1 MKVFL
6 IFLAILAVASA
17 KPYHLDIEVSSDSDF
32 VAFMKGFLE
41 GINEHGDINK
51 LMKCIRS
58 GEQIMNKIKT
68 ALEYIAKKDIGS
80 IITGVTML
88 IDAVR
93 QLLDVMTPCM
103 EGFNQLKRL
112 VNAISHADIKKIAMK
127 ILLHLTEFISEVV
140 SAIGCFQ
147 SGDFHCAGKNVGTIL
162 RKLFLDR
169 ALEQENP
176 AIDFIK
182 GFLIGI
188 HEKKSVDDL
197 LKCVKNMDEIFAKIR
212 TALEYI
218 MKLTF
223 NDVVKGL
230 QILMDAM
237 KDFEKMLEP
246 CLEGFN
252 QLKKLMEAI
261 KNWDLIKLAWKIIRN
276 AGAFIHDINDC
287 IESLKNQ
294 KFLEAGKDV
303 GDILYRLFLSR
314 AANES
319 ENSLIEFL
327 SGFLIGIH
335 ETRTIDDLIKC
346 MKNADQI
353 LEKIVAA
360 LKLILKLRID
370 DILRGF
376 SMLFEAFLDLEMM
389 LKPCL
394 KEFTKFQRLMKE
406 IANANLLEIIARL
419 MRNPGPFIQ
428 DINDIVESFER
439 GDYKQA
445 GQDVGDIL
453 YRLFLVELVQSNK
466 VMDFLEGF
474 LEGLNEKGDI
484 NNLLKCVKN
493 AEHILDKIME
503 ALEHIKKKDPSNLI
517 KGITML
523 LEAVTELLNILK
535 PCSDGF
541 EQIKKLFEAIQHI
554 DIVKLVFKI
563 LANPGPYIQDVMDCI
578 DSFKRGDFHR
588 AGKDLGD
595 FLYRLF
601 VKEYHWLLY

>member
-314 AANES
+314 
-319 ENSLIEFL
+319 L
-327 SGFLIGIH
+327 
-335 ETRTIDDLIKC
+335 ETD
-346 MKNADQI
+346 
-353 LEKIVAA
+353 
-360 LKLILKLRID
+360 
-370 DILRGF
+370 
-376 SMLFEAFLDLEMM
+376 
-389 LKPCL
+389 
-394 KEFTKFQRLMKE
+394 
-406 IANANLLEIIARL
+406 
-419 MRNPGPFIQ
+419 
-428 DINDIVESFER
+428 
-439 GDYKQA
+439 
-445 GQDVGDIL
+445 
-453 YRLFLVELVQSNK
+453 NK
-466 VMDFLEGF
+466 VVDFLKGF

-484 NNLLKCVKN
+484 NELLKCVKN
-493 AEHILDKIME
+493 IEHIIDKIIE
-503 ALEHIKKKDPSNLI
+503 ALEYIKKKDPTNLI
-517 KGITML
+517 KGLTML
-523 LEAVTELLNILK
+523 FEAITELMNILK

-601 VKEYHWLLY
+601 VTEGDVQFQIDK